1 MIKKTSW
8 KYFDVF
14 FINLMNISLERA
26 LPSNKRPPLCK
37 PEIKR
42 VSRALTQVNTVF
54 YVRTCQKV
62 KVL

>member
-1 MIKKTSW
+1 
-8 KYFDVF
+8 
-14 FINLMNISLERA
+14 MNVSLERA
-26 LPSNKRPPLCK
+26 LPSNKRLPLCK